1 MCAIEGGEEENMKI
15 KKILISVFLLG
26 SLVVQITVFA
36 DGSLEEKSTPIEV
49 KIKPKELYLTKI
61 APLNF
66 GKHKQ
71 ETEAFVL
78 RPKEDFTVQV
88 VDKRDSKGDWSLYY
102 QFALFKN
109 EKKQVLPTRLIL
121 GVGTLTIKDQSNKKD
136 IYRSYKADSNS
147 QQSKALLVKT
157 KSSGLNMQYEYR
169 IRKKNIRLN
178 VPKNTPAGRYKAEQ
192 KLLLVEEPKIE

>member
-1 MCAIEGGEEENMKI
+1 MKI
-15 KKILISVFLLG
+15 KKILISIFLLG
-26 SLVVQITVFA
+26 SLVMEITVFA

-61 APLNF
+61 APLDF
-66 GKHKQ
+66 GKQ
-71 ETEAFVL
+71 EQQTDAFVL

-88 VDKRDSKGDWSLYY
+88 IDKRGSKGDWSLYY
-102 QFALFKN
+102 QFELFKN
-109 EKKQVLPTRLIL
+109 EKKQVLPTRVIL
-121 GVGTLTIKDQSNKKD
+121 GAGTLTTKDQSNKTD

-157 KSSGLNMQYEYR
+157 KVSELNMQYEYR
-169 IRKKNIRLN
+169 IRKENIMLN
-178 VPKNTPAGRYKAEQ
+178 VPKNTPAGSYQAEQ